1 MWLITINR
9 FAALV
14 YLELWDNF
22 SRKFWECPLL
32 AGYMHKPIKAVNV
45 DKYNYN
51 SFNTE

>member
-22 SRKFWECPLL
+22 PESSENVPL
-32 AGYMHKPIKAVNV
+32 AGYMHKSIKAVNV